1 MVKVEPTELL
11 NLEEIKAR
19 VQKLQELVN
28 NLKTNDLIRAKQ
40 LELIRQEKLF
50 LEQQLSA
57 FRLDLENA
65 RMQSKPII
73 SESRVLN

>member
-19 VQKLQELVN
+19 VQKLRELVN

-40 LELIRQEKLF
+40 LELIRQEKLL

-57 FRLDLENA
+57 FKLDIENA
-65 RMQSKPII
+65 RMQSKLVI